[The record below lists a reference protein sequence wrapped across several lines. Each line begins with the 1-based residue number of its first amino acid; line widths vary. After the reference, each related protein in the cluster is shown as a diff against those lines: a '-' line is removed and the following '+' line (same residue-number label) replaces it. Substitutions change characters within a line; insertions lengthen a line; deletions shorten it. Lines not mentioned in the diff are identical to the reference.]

1 MTDTINENGLE
12 LKTLN
17 EIIED
22 LETGF
27 KNIYGQ
33 DSNIDSDTQD
43 GQTINLFAQTLADLR
58 SLANDVYQSF
68 NPDTATGAVLDQRV
82 AINNIERKA
91 GTFTIAPVEITVDRT
106 VTLAGLD
113 ADFNNVDGT
122 GYTVQDDAGTQFIL
136 VDTTVLTAGT
146 TSLNFRAKEI
156 GEVEVLTDTITNAVT
171 VVLGVTDIN
180 NPSGAISTG
189 ENEETDTEL
198 RIRRGQSVA
207 NASNGYLNGLLGSVL
222 DLDGVTE
229 AKLFENVTNSVDSDG
244 IPAHGMW
251 LIANG
256 GANSDIANVIYS
268 KKSYGA
274 NMKGDVVV
282 PITTASGAV
291 FNAKFDRPTGQDLY
305 IRFDIKPT
313 VTGQIFDQ
321 PAIKQYIV
329 DNLEYNIGE
338 FAETSA
344 ITAVASDAINANG
357 GGGVPINV
365 EISDDGATWVDFLET
380 PTLDAKWTLTTTN
393 ITITEV

>member
-1 MTDTINENGLE
+1 MADIINEDGLE

-33 DSNIDSDTQD
+33 DINVDSDTQD
-43 GQTINLFAQTLADLR
+43 GQIINLLAQTLADLR

-82 AINNIERKA
+82 VINNIERKA

-106 VTLAGLD
+106 VTLDGLD
-113 ADFNNVDGT
+113 VDFNNVDGT

-136 VDTTVLTAGT
+136 VDTTVLTPGT

-171 VVLGVTDIN
+171 VVLGVTGIN
-180 NPSGAISTG
+180 NPSGSISTG

-198 RIRRGQSVA
+198 RIRRSQSVA

-229 AKLFENVTNSVDSDG
+229 ARLFENVTNVVDSDG

-256 GANSDIANVIYS
+256 GANSDIANVIYE

-274 NMKGDVVV
+274 NMKGGVVV
-282 PITTASGAV
+282 PITTASGGT
-291 FNAKFDRPTGQDLY
+291 FNAKFDRPTGQDLF

-329 DNLEYNIGE
+329 DNLEYSIGE

-344 ITAVASDAINANG
+344 ITAVALDAINANG

-365 EISDDGATWVDFLET
+365 EISDDGSIWVDFLET
-380 PTLDAKWTLTTTN
+380 PTLDTKWTITTTN